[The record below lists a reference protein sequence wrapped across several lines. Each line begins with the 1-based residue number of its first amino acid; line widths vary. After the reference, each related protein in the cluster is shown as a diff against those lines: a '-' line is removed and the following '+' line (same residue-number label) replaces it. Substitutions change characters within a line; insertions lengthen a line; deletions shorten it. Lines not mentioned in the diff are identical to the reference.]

1 MHLMELIDK
10 NTITVIDLETSGL
23 DCMRD
28 YIIDVGG
35 VKIGGWN
42 KVKGKDG
49 QALIDKGKNDDENVN
64 VDTCANDITPE
75 ESEDGGIPF

>member
-23 DCMRD
+23 DCMRN

-35 VKIGGWN
+35 VKIGGGT
-42 KVKGKDG
+42 K
-49 QALIDKGKNDDENVN
+49 
-64 VDTCANDITPE
+64 
-75 ESEDGGIPF
+75 

>member
-23 DCMRD
+23 YCMRD

-35 VKIGGWN
+35 VKN
-42 KVKGKDG
+42 
-49 QALIDKGKNDDENVN
+49 
-64 VDTCANDITPE
+64 
-75 ESEDGGIPF
+75 